1 MEREV
6 RKGVREG
13 TMEIT
18 VLTLV
23 LLSFFGFFGAITTGC
38 MRPFVPRTNENEITT
53 TTTLVVMMLQRNIVA
68 LRYMLWVRVPMPSPL
83 PLS

>member
-53 TTTLVVMMLQRNIVA
+53 TTI
-68 LRYMLWVRVPMPSPL
+68 
-83 PLS
+83 

>member
-53 TTTLVVMMLQRNIVA
+53 TNVFYGVTDHDRVTDH
-68 LRYMLWVRVPMPSPL
+68 LRATSICPN
-83 PLS
+83 